1 MNEEMFHNSYRWVMS
16 KKFGGG
22 AINKVG
28 LLWAQLLELLHKVAQ
43 SCHNM
48 IQSKEEVKW

>member
-1 MNEEMFHNSYRWVMS
+1 MNEVMFHNSYGLVMS
-16 KKFGGG
+16 KKFGGV

-28 LLWAQLLELLHKVAQ
+28 LLWAQLLELLLKVAQ
-43 SCHNM
+43 SCHNV

>member
-1 MNEEMFHNSYRWVMS
+1 MNEEMFHNSYMLVMS
-16 KKFGGG
+16 KKFAGG

-28 LLWAQLLELLHKVAQ
+28 LFWAQLLELFLKVVQ
-43 SCHNM
+43 SCHNV